1 MLVRGLG
8 IPDQRRGL
16 LVVASALAKGHER
29 LGIEPERIA
38 VLMGA
43 ASASLSAVIVSV
55 IHDAQNR

>member
-38 VLMGA
+38 VLMGGQR
-43 ASASLSAVIVSV
+43 LLERCHCLV
-55 IHDAQNR
+55 